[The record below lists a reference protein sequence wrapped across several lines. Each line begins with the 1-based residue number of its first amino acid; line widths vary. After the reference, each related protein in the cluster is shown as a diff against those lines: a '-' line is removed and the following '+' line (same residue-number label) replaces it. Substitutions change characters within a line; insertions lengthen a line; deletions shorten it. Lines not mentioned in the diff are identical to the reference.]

1 MTRLCP
7 HCRQPLPEV
16 RLGVRLPPLK
26 ARIFDLIMRGGEDGI
41 LASDLLNIAYVDQ
54 PATGRKVLSSH
65 VFQINEA
72 IEDTGYRI
80 VGRSGRVGIYR
91 LINKRQRRAAA

>member
-1 MTRLCP
+1 M
-7 HCRQPLPEV
+7 LPEF

-41 LASDLLNIAYVDQ
+41 LANDLLNTAYVDQ
-54 PATGRKVLSSH
+54 PASGRKNLSSH

-80 VGRSGRVGIYR
+80 VGGRGGNRRPDRKTCPGVYR
-91 LINKRQRRAAA
+91 LVNKRARRAA